1 MDAVIVSQHHALRY
15 FLRRRV
21 ALRLCFAARRMQ
33 IEQRVANFHGLA
45 GTRVHDREALAVGDD
60 DRSDQTLRAPREHVE
75 IEVEQRLAAADARA
89 GGYQHFEALAAQR
102 DGVDADVQKDL
113 GAVRGAQRDGVSR
126 SRDGNHFAIARR
138 VQDTFGGIDGDAV
151 TEQPLRENRV
161 GCFVE
166 RRAPAAQR

>member
-1 MDAVIVSQHHALRY
+1 MIVSKHHSFRH

-21 ALRLCFAARRMQ
+21 ALRLCFTARRTQ
-33 IEQRVANFHGLA
+33 LEQRIADFHGLA
-45 GTRVHDREALAVGDD
+45 GTRVRDREALAVGDD
-60 DRSDQTLRAPREHVE
+60 DRCDQTLRPLSERVE
-75 IEVEQRLAAADARA
+75 IEVEQRLAAADSRA
-89 GGYQHFEALAAQR
+89 GRHQHFEALAAQR
-102 DGVDADVQKDL
+102 DCVDADVQEDFS
-113 GAVRGAQRDGVSR
+113 AVRGAQRDGVSR

-138 VQDTFGGIDGDAV
+138 VQDAFGGIDGDAV